1 MMMAPSPELL
11 TSVRLLLL
19 HLRHHQR
26 QKRSIVQRRMSCWVD
41 AAPRKRKLELRDDD
55 CGGAFPLDDLD
66 QDILEKVLSRL
77 PASSFFRLGS
87 VCKRWKA
94 VGESASF
101 RMACAEVQS
110 RDPWYYMARSGVGGG
125 HDGAVMFDSSEMNWK
140 SLNVAEILRDRPGS
154 VPVASSGGLV
164 CFRTGSGDFVVLN
177 PITGSFRDV
186 QNPIPGDCC
195 EPIQAIAMQSIR
207 RKSNLFRLILVF
219 GEIPRL
225 YFRVLDSK
233 TNRWGTEIA
242 LCRNPNNSPRND
254 ADVSDE
260 EDDSEDPIYFLSK
273 SGNEVVTNTLLR
285 SPLKQFSSVLTSK
298 NSHDTIHFL
307 SPSGKIVACNLMTRT
322 FDEYPPLLPLCSE
335 YSIDIVD
342 CGGEPMV
349 VLLSEFFESAN
360 LRMWKFNN
368 TDRSWQHVTAM
379 PPSMSHGLYGKRADV
394 NCSGSSNGTVLMCIS
409 SSEGSRYVAYHHS
422 RDEWTELLQC
432 HVDGE
437 VREFETAFCFEP
449 RIEIEASLVRS

>member
-1 MMMAPSPELL
+1 
-11 TSVRLLLL
+11 
-19 HLRHHQR
+19 
-26 QKRSIVQRRMSCWVD
+26 MSCAVD
-41 AAPRKRKLELRDDD
+41 AVPRKRKLELRDDD
-55 CGGAFPLDDLD
+55 YSRTVPLDDID
-66 QDILEKVLSRL
+66 QDVLEKVLSRL
-77 PASSFFRLGS
+77 PASSFFRLSS
-87 VCKRWKA
+87 VCKRWKS

-110 RDPWYYMARSGVGGG
+110 REPWYYMAGSGGRGGRN
-125 HDGAVMFDSSEMNWK
+125 GAVVFDSAEMNWK
-140 SLNVAEILRDRPGS
+140 SLNVAEILQGRPGS

-186 QNPIPGDCC
+186 KNPIPEDSC

-207 RKSNLFRLILVF
+207 GKSNFFRLIVVF

-225 YFRVLDSK
+225 CFRVLDSE
-233 TNRWGTEIA
+233 TNMWKAEIA
-242 LCRNPNNSPRND
+242 LCRNPDDTSRND
-254 ADVSDE
+254 ADVSN
-260 EDDSEDPIYFLSK
+260 EDDESEDPIYFLSE

-285 SPLKQFSSVLTSK
+285 SPSKQFSSVVTSK
-298 NSHDTIHFL
+298 NSHDTVHFL

-322 FDEYPPLLPLCSE
+322 FDEYPHLLSLCAE

-349 VLLSEFFESAN
+349 ILLSEFFESAS

-368 TDRSWQHVTAM
+368 TDRSWQQVAAM

-394 NCSGSSNGTVLMCIS
+394 NCSGSSKGTVLVCIS
-409 SSEGSRYVAYHHS
+409 SSEGSMYVAYDCR
-422 RDEWTELLQC
+422 RDEWIELPGC
-432 HVDGE
+432 RMDGE
-437 VREFETAFCFEP
+437 ATEFEAAFCFEP
-449 RIEIEASLVRS
+449 RIEIEA